1 MVKMIPQNHTVASEI
16 ILMIAGSFTG
26 DVTDTQV
33 LNDGNLLEIQESG
46 GTPGFDLHLRFDNI
60 IRFSGLVFKAL
71 YKPGTH
77 HIEVHLFNYETG
89 VSDEW
94 MTIQETE
101 GMNYRFIDIP
111 DSEKYIKNSSVVL
124 GFDHVPGGIA
134 SHEFF
139 IDYVALVR

>member
-1 MVKMIPQNHTVASEI
+1 MKMIPENHMLASEI
-16 ILMIAGSFTG
+16 ILMVAGSFTG
-26 DVTDTQV
+26 GIADIQI

-46 GTPGFDLHLRFDNI
+46 GTPGFDLHLRFDNV

-77 HIEVHLFNYETG
+77 HIEVHLFNYNTG

-111 DSEKYIKNSSVVL
+111 DSEKYIKNSTVIL
-124 GFDHVPGGIA
+124 GFDHVPGGTP
-134 SHEFF
+134 SHKFF